1 MFTLSQLHRIPFD
14 LVPCFP
20 IQHFYEALPH
30 LQVAQLLTLLAFW
43 RQVTLCSSRMIW
55 SSVTR
60 LSTYWRRMVRPS
72 LQLLQTACPRRG
84 YNLQWHWPSERKIVK
99 RKTISV
105 LNLDTGFRAASRWAW
120 TKVEDVIRVPVVVLK
135 LRDRHSNLRLKRRC
149 IFVVRKLPTTHL
161 LANTTLQLL
170 DLCNKPVIFTPD
182 VARFLF

>member
-1 MFTLSQLHRIPFD
+1 MFTLSQLHRIPFV
-14 LVPCFP
+14 LEPCFP

-55 SSVTR
+55 SEVIRLTEEEWWDLLCSFFKPLVLVEDIIFSDTDLQKDR
-60 LSTYWRRMVRPS
+60 LSK
-72 LQLLQTACPRRG
+72 
-84 YNLQWHWPSERKIVK
+84 E
-99 RKTISV
+99 KTISV

-161 LANTTLQLL
+161 LANTTLQFL